1 MSFSMLWVMSMLV
14 RVANDDDGPI
24 AVKTATTDDDR
35 ARLDL
40 EAQRL
45 RTASHPGLVAVVGA
59 NALSADGELRTRF
72 AGDPVSR
79 WTGSLAHVAG
89 LGAAVA
95 ATLADLHEIGIVHGR
110 VDASHVLVGDDG
122 RPRLC
127 GLSHAGDV
135 SPSDDVH
142 DLGRLLHDL
151 LRRLPPQR
159 RRLGRL
165 GARGDSERRALDRV
179 IARALDPVAT
189 RRPRAHTL
197 AATLLDAVPG
207 AALPHDIDTAATDD
221 RSGGADV
228 APMGPHDLVEGAAV
242 DEAVGDHDP
251 AAPTEDHDDELLHIV
266 LAHEQT
272 EAERWAKAFGGDPG
286 VDDTDSARGDG
297 PWTAEGE
304 LAPPTDDDAWSLPP
318 PPSKALSSSDS
329 AEDAPPQVG
338 RATATPDR
346 IDTFGASGSTAA
358 RSRPVDRAGR
368 RRATGTEHRTP
379 TARRQRLGALLGT
392 SGLFAAGMI
401 AAAFVVA
408 TRADAPATPTPGRS
422 ASGAAAPAVAACP
435 ELAGPAA
442 DVDGDGCAEAVV
454 VEGGTI
460 SAGTARWTLGE
471 PGDLAAV
478 GDWDCDGADSPA
490 LLRPATGDVFVF
502 PGWAIHDRP
511 VTVHAAGTV
520 DGGIGIRAQGRT
532 DGCDDLLVDL
542 ASGSATTVAVPP

>member
-1 MSFSMLWVMSMLV
+1 MTFSMLGVMSMLV
-14 RVANDDDGPI
+14 KVANDDHGPI

-45 RTASHPGLVAVVGA
+45 RTARHPGLVAVVGA

-95 ATLADLHEIGIVHGR
+95 ATLADLHGIGIVHGR

-127 GLSHAGDV
+127 GLSHAGDA
-135 SPSDDVH
+135 SPRDDVH

-151 LRRLPPQR
+151 LRRLPPER

-197 AATLLDAVPG
+197 AASLLDAVPG
-207 AALPHDIDTAATDD
+207 AALPHHIDAPATDD

-228 APMGPHDLVEGAAV
+228 APTWPHDLVEGAAA
-242 DEAVGDHDP
+242 DEAVGDLDP
-251 AAPTEDHDDELLHIV
+251 EAPTGDHDDELLHIV

-272 EAERWAKAFGGDPG
+272 EAERWAKAFGDDPG
-286 VDDTDSARGDG
+286 VDDTASSRGDG
-297 PWTAEGE
+297 PLTAEGE
-304 LAPPTDDDAWSLPP
+304 PAPPTDDAWPLPP
-318 PPSKALSSSDS
+318 PLEALSSSDS
-329 AEDAPPQVG
+329 AGDAPRQVG

-346 IDTFGASGSTAA
+346 IGTFGASGSTAA

-368 RRATGTEHRTP
+368 RRATGPEHPTP
-379 TARRQRLGALLGT
+379 TARRRRLGALLGT

-401 AAAFVVA
+401 AAAFVVG
-408 TRADAPATPTPGRS
+408 TRADAPASPTPGRS
-422 ASGAAAPAVAACP
+422 APGAGAPAVAACP
-435 ELAGPAA
+435 DLAGPAA

-502 PGWAIHDRP
+502 PAWAIHDRP

-542 ASGSATTVAVPP
+542 ASGSATTVAVPS